1 MGTNVEYEIDDY
13 IDAVMTETLLAY
25 YSDKQYACSIKNE
38 NPNIFWMDNDF
49 PENSEVIENYNKQL
63 VIFNN
68 TQYQRN
74 RQAEYPSIADVTI
87 ALAEKMEG
95 KDQMWDEITALRLDV
110 KSRFP
115 KP

>member
-1 MGTNVEYEIDDY
+1 MTNQNF
-13 IDAVMTETLLAY
+13 ETPRKIFNFAQNYFNLKFDLDVCAT
-25 YSDKQYACSIKNE
+25 KKN
-38 NPNIFWMDNDF
+38 
-49 PENSEVIENYNKQL
+49 SLCKNYNKQL

-95 KDQMWDEITALRLDV
+95 KDQMWDEITAQRLDV
-110 KSRFP
+110 KSKYP